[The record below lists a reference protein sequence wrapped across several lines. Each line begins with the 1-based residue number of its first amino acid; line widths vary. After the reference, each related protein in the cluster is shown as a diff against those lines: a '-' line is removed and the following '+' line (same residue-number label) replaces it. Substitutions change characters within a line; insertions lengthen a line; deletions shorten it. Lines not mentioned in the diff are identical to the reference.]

1 TAQALRLPAGR
12 LAVGQAADLV
22 LFDPQGSTLAG
33 ESWYSKGQNSPFVGH
48 CLPGRVRYTLVDG
61 HLTHEG

>member
-1 TAQALRLPAGR
+1 
-12 LAVGQAADLV
+12 
-22 LFDPQGSTLAG
+22 
-33 ESWYSKGQNSPFVGH
+33 FVGH

>member
-1 TAQALRLPAGR
+1 RTAVVVFPVADDQLL
-12 LAVGQAADLV
+12 GQ
-22 LFDPQGSTLAG
+22 AG